1 LIYGPP
7 FPAAAKKG
15 AVVAVAG
22 HDRLSVP
29 MVVGRCV
36 IDVAELKETRGVK
49 GVAVE
54 TVHWEGD
61 WVHVWGGPTKEVA
74 GVIEG
79 WANKDLAAQV
89 EALDLE
95 DEEEE
100 DGPSGG
106 VPLSANSESNTNGKF
121 DDLRQAEPEPERE
134 YTTAEVDEIFFNAF
148 LYGLAHHKSLHPA
161 TKSHGIDFPITQ
173 TKLMSELINPFLPT
187 FTAHDTQQLTIKKTS
202 HKTIKK
208 FIKSLDKRKVVK
220 SKDTK
225 DEAVIVEVDFEDPAV
240 LGFRPYRLPKKEAAS
255 VNGAEVEESGSD
267 PSIGQQLK
275 VLQLFKPKPSFSPLF
290 TPQDRKDFYTS
301 TELKTAVTTYIES
314 QNLVS
319 PNNKRMVKLDP
330 FLANSV
336 FDSSDKGGSKNAGV
350 DKEAI
355 ARGQVP
361 RDVLS
366 QRVLDACSPFH
377 LILRNGTHDAS
388 AKPKS
393 GAPPKISI
401 TLETRS
407 GNKTATKVSGLET
420 YNIAPQ
426 PLADELR
433 KACAGST
440 SVERLQGSS
449 PKTPVME
456 VMIQGPQAEA
466 VKKALARR
474 GVEER
479 WIEVNDKTKGKGKGR

>member
-1 LIYGPP
+1 
-7 FPAAAKKG
+7 
-15 AVVAVAG
+15 
-22 HDRLSVP
+22 
-29 MVVGRCV
+29 
-36 IDVAELKETRGVK
+36 
-49 GVAVE
+49 
-54 TVHWEGD
+54 
-61 WVHVWGGPTKEVA
+61 
-74 GVIEG
+74 
-79 WANKDLAAQV
+79 
-89 EALDLE
+89 
-95 DEEEE
+95 
-100 DGPSGG
+100 
-106 VPLSANSESNTNGKF
+106 
-121 DDLRQAEPEPERE
+121 
-134 YTTAEVDEIFFNAF
+134 
-148 LYGLAHHKSLHPA
+148 
-161 TKSHGIDFPITQ
+161 
-173 TKLMSELINPFLPT
+173 
-187 FTAHDTQQLTIKKTS
+187 
-202 HKTIKK
+202 
-208 FIKSLDKRKVVK
+208 
-220 SKDTK
+220 
-225 DEAVIVEVDFEDPAV
+225 
-240 LGFRPYRLPKKEAAS
+240 
-255 VNGAEVEESGSD
+255 
-267 PSIGQQLK
+267 
-275 VLQLFKPKPSFSPLF
+275 
-290 TPQDRKDFYTS
+290 
-301 TELKTAVTTYIES
+301 
-314 QNLVS
+314 
-319 PNNKRMVKLDP
+319 MVKLDP

-336 FDSSDKGGSKNAGV
+336 FDSSDKGGSKNAAV

-377 LILRNGTHDAS
+377 LILRNGTQDAS

-420 YNIAPQ
+420 YGIAPQ

-449 PKTPVME
+449 PKAPVME